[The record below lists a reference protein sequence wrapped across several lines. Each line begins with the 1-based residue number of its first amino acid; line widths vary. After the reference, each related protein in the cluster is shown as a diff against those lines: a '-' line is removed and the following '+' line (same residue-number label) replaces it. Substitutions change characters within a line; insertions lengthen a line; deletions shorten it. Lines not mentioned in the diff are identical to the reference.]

1 MQKISEIRHCSFTLC
16 LPCRLSETGLHGYA
30 ELARKVKFFGGN
42 GNGSVSSTIG
52 GDEVVQRDSA
62 TSAGEDEIN
71 EDGHDRT
78 GPIPS
83 QGRTMLRRR
92 RQFDAQGN
100 YNCNTII

>member
-1 MQKISEIRHCSFTLC
+1 M
-16 LPCRLSETGLHGYA
+16 SETGLHGYV

-42 GNGSVSSTIG
+42 GSGAISSAIG

-62 TSAGEDEIN
+62 TSAGEDEAN
-71 EDGHDRT
+71 EDHDRM
-78 GPIPS
+78 GPVPS

-100 YNCNTII
+100 YNSLMVSRW

>member
-1 MQKISEIRHCSFTLC
+1 M
-16 LPCRLSETGLHGYA
+16 SETGLHGYA
-30 ELARKVKFFGGN
+30 ELARRVKLLGGN
-42 GNGSVSSTIG
+42 GSGAVPSTLG

-78 GPIPS
+78 GLVPTT

-100 YNCNTII
+100 FHLTS